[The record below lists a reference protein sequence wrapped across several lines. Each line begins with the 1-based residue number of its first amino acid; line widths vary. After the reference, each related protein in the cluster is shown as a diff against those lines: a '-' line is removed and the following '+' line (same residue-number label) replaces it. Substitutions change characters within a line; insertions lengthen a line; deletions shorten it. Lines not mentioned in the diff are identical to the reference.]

1 MIAWIT
7 HSHVQQRGGLKQ
19 GNLAICEVFWRRDAV
34 SGEVVKGEG
43 WEECTTSS
51 VREPHSAVSKHVRTK
66 NVLLSLEIHVK
77 LACRT
82 LKNDKN

>member
-1 MIAWIT
+1 
-7 HSHVQQRGGLKQ
+7 
-19 GNLAICEVFWRRDAV
+19 V
-34 SGEVVKGEG
+34 SGEVVRGEG